1 MGKSIAPM
9 LPLGGGKP
17 QGLPP
22 AMMIVAMSF
31 HGYSSAGCSPAE
43 PASASPAGKHSATP
57 FPSSQ
62 IDWDQQPTKKG
73 GRFECSIN
81 YREKVLDSTSRLIE
95 ASQRRTRTWGTRRL
109 ATGGVPPSPQPSC
122 KILKTKSEKKTF
134 LAKYSIQR
142 S

>member
-31 HGYSSAGCSPAE
+31 HRYSLAGCSPAD

-95 ASQRRTRTWGTRRL
+95 AQQKGEPGAPGSHQWLTSAVPARRH
-109 ATGGVPPSPQPSC
+109 V
-122 KILKTKSEKKTF
+122 
-134 LAKYSIQR
+134 
-142 S
+142 